1 MRGIKQSRFF
11 LERATMPKIYDNI
24 ENQLS
29 NGLTETLNLSKRGDF
44 CVGYFNLRGWHEL
57 ADKIDGLS
65 GMQVT
70 EKNNQVHRYCRLLV
84 GMQKLPYEML
94 KDSYLH
100 DDTYIIDQAEMVKL
114 KKKLASE
121 FKEQLTI
128 GTPSERDET
137 YLRKLCKQ
145 LKDKKVVVKL
155 HLKHQLHAKLYLAIS
170 EDVRVPVIGFLGSS
184 NLTLAGLSKQGEL
197 NIDVM
202 DQDAATKLAKWFDD
216 RWNDTK
222 CIDITDELI
231 QIINE
236 SWAADRLVSPFHI
249 YLKIAYHLSREA
261 RAGINEYKLP
271 RIFQQELFDFQ
282 QKAVLVAAHHL
293 HKRGGVMIGDV
304 VGLGKTITA
313 IALAKMFEEDFFL
326 ETLIICPKN
335 IVEMW
340 EGYVHKYQLHA
351 KVISQSMVQ
360 NELPN
365 IRRYR
370 LVIID
375 ESHNLRNDTGSRYRS
390 IKSYIEENES
400 KVILLSATPYN
411 KSYVD
416 LSNQLSLFLSDDKD
430 LGISPERYIESIGG
444 QVHFTANHT
453 DTFIRSIKAF
463 EKSHF
468 TDDWRELMR
477 LFLVRRT
484 RSFIKNN
491 YADTDKT
498 DGRKYLTFTDG
509 TRSYFPDRLPKK
521 VEYAYNPSDEKD
533 QYARLYS
540 DGIVD
545 IINGL
550 DLPRYGLGNYIN
562 PKVGAGSKPA
572 PNKDEELIIAN
583 LSRAGKRLMGFCRT
597 NLFKRLES
605 SGYAFL
611 LSLSRHI
618 LRNFVFVYAAE
629 NKLPIPIG
637 KNIVENLDDF
647 IEDSDIDSAGDD
659 NSISFI
665 LNEEEYLKRAKE
677 VYELFAGKYK
687 KRFEWIRS
695 DLFISDLK
703 KSLIN
708 DGREI
713 IKILSIAKKWN
724 PDEDRQ
730 LNALFDLINITHNK
744 EKILLFT
751 QFADTALYLCEQL
764 KKRGV
769 KSIECVTGDCDNP
782 TDYAHRFSPVSNEIP
797 SIKGT
802 EKELQVLITT
812 DVLSEGQNL
821 QDGHIIVNYDLPW
834 AIIRLVQRA
843 GRVDRI
849 GQKFEKILCYSFFP
863 EDGIEKIIKLR
874 GRLKERIK
882 QNAEVVGA
890 DETFFDGDPVNI
902 HDLYNE
908 KSGIFDEED
917 DTEVDLASYA
927 YQIWKNALDSDPA
940 LAKIIPDMQNVCYAT
955 KENTLEKDKEG
966 VIVYTRTSDDNDVL
980 AWLNAKGK
988 MITQSQLAILKTAEC
1003 SKDTKPL
1010 IKLTDHHKLVK
1021 TAVDIIGKE
1030 EVTAGSSLGK
1040 KTGVKYRVYMR
1051 LDRYFKENEGTL
1063 FVNEEMKKAVDDIFK
1078 YPIKEFARDTLNR
1091 QLKAG
1096 ISDEGLANLL
1106 VSLRD
1111 DDKLCITDHEEQANR
1126 LPQIICSMG
1135 IKNGE

>member
-1 MRGIKQSRFF
+1 
-11 LERATMPKIYDNI
+11 MPKIYDNI

-29 NGLTETLNLSKRGDF
+29 SGLAEILNLSKRGDF
-44 CVGYFNLRGWHEL
+44 CVGYFNLRGWHEI
-57 ADKIDGLS
+57 ADKIDAFT
-65 GMQVT
+65 GMPVN
-70 EKNNQVHRYCRLLV
+70 EKNDQVHRYCRLLV
-84 GMQKLPYEML
+84 GMQKLPSEIL
-94 KDSYLH
+94 RESFLR
-100 DDTYIIDQAEMVKL
+100 DDTYIIDQAEMLKL
-114 KKKLASE
+114 KKKLAYE

-128 GTPSERDET
+128 GTPTERDEI
-137 YLRKLCKQ
+137 YLRKLSTQ
-145 LKDKKVVVKL
+145 LKEKKVVVKL

-170 EDVRVPVIGFLGSS
+170 DDVRVPVVGFLGSS

-202 DQDAATKLAKWFDD
+202 DQDAASKLAKWFDD
-216 RWNDTK
+216 RWNDNK

-231 QIINE
+231 QIIDE

-261 RAGINEYKLP
+261 RAGISEYKLP
-271 RIFQQELFDFQ
+271 RVFQQELMDFQ

-313 IALAKMFEEDFFL
+313 TALAKMFEEDFFL

-351 KVISQSMVQ
+351 KVISQSIVQ
-360 NELPN
+360 SQLPN
-365 IRRYR
+365 LRRYR

-375 ESHNLRNDTGSRYRS
+375 ESHNLRYDEGSRYRS
-390 IKSYIEENES
+390 IKSYLEENES

-416 LSNQLSLFLSDDKD
+416 LSNQLRLFLPDDKD

-444 QVHFTANHT
+444 QVHFTAKHT
-453 DTFIRSIKAF
+453 ETFIRSIKAF

-468 TDDWRELMR
+468 SDDWRELMR
-477 LFLVRRT
+477 LYLVRRT

-491 YADTDKT
+491 YARTDNSN
-498 DGRKYLTFTDG
+498 GRKYLTFSDG
-509 TRSYFPDRLPKK
+509 TKSYFPDRIPKK
-521 VEYAYNPSDEKD
+521 VEYTFNPNDKKD

-540 DGIVD
+540 DAIVD
-545 IINGL
+545 AINSL

-562 PKVGAGSKPA
+562 PKATIKPT
-572 PNKDEELIIAN
+572 KEEELVIAN

-605 SGYAFL
+605 SGYSFL

-629 NKLPIPIG
+629 SKLPIPIG

-647 IEDSDIDSAGDD
+647 IEDNDTDADGED
-659 NSISFI
+659 NCISFI
-665 LNEEEYLKRAKE
+665 LNEEEYLKRAKQ

-687 KRFEWIRS
+687 NRFEWIRS
-695 DLFISDLK
+695 DLFIPNLK
-703 KSLIN
+703 KLLIN

-713 IKILSIAKKWN
+713 IKIISVAKEWN

-730 LNALFDLINITHNK
+730 LNALYDLINDTHKK
-744 EKILLFT
+744 EKILAFT
-751 QFADTALYLCEQL
+751 QFADTAWYLCEQL
-764 KKRGV
+764 KKRGT

-782 TDYAHRFSPVSNEIP
+782 TDYAHRFSPISNEKP
-797 SIKGT
+797 VIKST
-802 EKELQVLITT
+802 EKELRVLITT

-821 QDGHIIVNYDLPW
+821 QDGHIILNYDLPW
-834 AIIRLVQRA
+834 AIIRLIQRA

-849 GQKFEKILCYSFFP
+849 GQKSDKILCYSFLP

-882 QNAEVVGA
+882 QNAEVVGS

-908 KSGIFDEED
+908 KSGIFDDED

-927 YQIWKNALDSDPA
+927 YQIWKNALDSDA
-940 LAKIIPDMQNVCYAT
+940 TLAKIIPDMPNVIYAT
-955 KENTLEKDKEG
+955 KENTFEKDKEG

-980 AWLNAKGK
+980 AWLDAQGK
-988 MITQSQLAILKTAEC
+988 MITQSQPAILKAAEC
-1003 SKDTKPL
+1003 NKDTKPFL
-1010 IKLTDHHKLVK
+1010 KLPDHHKIVK
-1021 TAVDIIGKE
+1021 TAVDIISKE

-1063 FVNEEMKKAVDDIFK
+1063 FVTEEMKKAVDDIFK
-1078 YPIKEFARDTLNR
+1078 YPLKEFARDTLNR

-1096 ISDEGLANLL
+1096 VSDDGLANLV

-1111 DDKLCITDHEEQANR
+1111 DDKLCITDNEEQVNR

-1135 IKNGE
+1135 IRNGE